1 MQGNRASSRGEGEVS
16 CIFSSCGRHVGY
28 HTRIQFFPIQDKI
41 FRLNHQESWSH
52 CHWETPGNIWGH
64 LWQSPPY
71 LVDRD
76 LREEVAISTMS
87 FCCWPRVDNWVSCGL
102 DPAEEILEW
111 LSWAGA
117 ERHLPWSAHS
127 EDLSTKWAVSTSKGR
142 LPGPCWRRLDKVG
155 PRPDHEKGFV
165 Q

>member
-1 MQGNRASSRGEGEVS
+1 MEGN
-16 CIFSSCGRHVGY
+16 IFTGLYVDGFGGQYSVY
-28 HTRIQFFPIQDKI
+28 HARIQFFHIQDKI
-41 FRLNHQESWSH
+41 FRLTTRKVDHTIAGRHLAIFGDIYDSH
-52 CHWETPGNIWGH
+52 HRH
-64 LWQSPPY
+64 

-76 LREEVAISTMS
+76 LREEVAISSMS
-87 FCCWPRVDNWVSCGL
+87 FCCWPRTDNWASCGL

-117 ERHLPWSAHS
+117 ERRLPWSAHS